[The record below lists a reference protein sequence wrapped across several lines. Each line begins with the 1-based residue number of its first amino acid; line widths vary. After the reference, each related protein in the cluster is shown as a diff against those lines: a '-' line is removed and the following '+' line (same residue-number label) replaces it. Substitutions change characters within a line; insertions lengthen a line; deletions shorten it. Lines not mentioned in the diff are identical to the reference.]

1 MAAQSCNECGGELI
15 GPIVAESVAGGTGGE
30 LQLKVAPTSG
40 VIRMTTRTQV
50 TAMLCTNCGA
60 VKLHADPGEI
70 TEHWRQ
76 GER

>member
-1 MAAQSCNECGGELI
+1 MNEGPCKECGGELI
-15 GPIVAESVAGGTGGE
+15 GPVVVESVAGGTGGE

-50 TAMLCTNCGA
+50 TAMLCTACGA
-60 VKLHADPGEI
+60 VKLYADPAEI
-70 TEHWRQ
+70 VEHWRQ

>member
-1 MAAQSCNECGGELI
+1 MADSACRECGGELI
-15 GPIVAESVAGGTGGE
+15 GPVVVESVAGGTGGE

-40 VIRMTTRTQV
+40 VIRMTTRSQV

-60 VKLHADPGEI
+60 VKLYADPAEI

>member
-1 MAAQSCNECGGELI
+1 MADTSCRECGGEVI
-15 GPIVAESVAGGTGGE
+15 GPIAVESVAGGTGGE

-50 TAMLCTNCGA
+50 TAELCTRCGA
-60 VKLHADPGEI
+60 VKLHADPAEI
-70 TEHWRQ
+70 TEHWRK